1 MHHSIE
7 IFDIHV
13 KLGNVQVLSGVS
25 VEAKPYEFVS
35 LVGGNGAGK
44 TTLLKVANGMLRPF
58 KGTVKMLG
66 HELWPAGNG
75 NANGVRKEVG
85 FVPQRSVSNR
95 FPMRV
100 DEAVLMG
107 RYGKIGLMHK
117 PTQQDREKSREA
129 LEIVG
134 MAGNACKLVH
144 ELSGGE
150 QQKVA
155 LARALA
161 QEPSILL
168 LDEPTTYLDADSQ
181 SEIMETIHA
190 MHRERG
196 LTTLLV
202 THDPHW
208 VDQYSNKVYLL
219 KDGTSRLIRQKA

>member
-7 IFDIHV
+7 LFDIHV
-13 KLGNVQVLSGVS
+13 KLGDAEVLSGVS

-35 LVGGNGAGK
+35 LVGSNGTGK

-58 KGTVKMLG
+58 KGIVKMLG
-66 HELWPAGNG
+66 HELWPAGKGNG
-75 NANGVRKEVG
+75 NGARKEIG

-107 RYGKIGLMHK
+107 RYGKIGLMRK
-117 PTQQDREKSREA
+117 PSRLDWDRTHEA

-134 MAGNACKLVH
+134 MTKFAGKLIH

-181 SEIMETIHA
+181 SEIMATIYDIHLQ
-190 MHRERG
+190 RG

-208 VDQYSNKVYLL
+208 VEQYSNKVYLL
-219 KDGTSRLIRQKA
+219 KDRKSQLIRQKV

>member
-7 IFDIHV
+7 LYDIHV
-13 KLGNVQVLSGVS
+13 KLGDAYVLSGVS

-35 LVGGNGAGK
+35 LVGANGTGK
-44 TTLLKVANGMLRPF
+44 TTLLKVANGMIRPV
-58 KGTVKMLG
+58 KGMVKMLG
-66 HELWPAGNG
+66 HELWQATNG
-75 NANGVRKEVG
+75 NNGVRKEVG
-85 FVPQRSVSNR
+85 FVPQRSGSGR
-95 FPMRV
+95 FPIRV

-107 RYGKIGLMHK
+107 RYGKIGLMRK
-117 PTQQDREKSREA
+117 PSRQDLDRAGEA

-134 MAGNACKLVH
+134 MSGFAAKLIH

-181 SEIMETIHA
+181 SEIMETIYR
-190 MHRERG
+190 MHQERG

-208 VDQYSNKVYLL
+208 VEQYSNKVYLL
-219 KDGTSRLIRQKA
+219 KDGKSHLIRQKA

>member
-7 IFDIHV
+7 LYDIHV
-13 KLGNVQVLSGVS
+13 KLGNTFVLSGVS
-25 VEAKPYEFVS
+25 VEAKPDEFVS
-35 LVGGNGAGK
+35 LVGANGAGK
-44 TTLLKVANGMLRPF
+44 TTLLKVANGMVRPC
-58 KGTVKMLG
+58 KGMVKMLG
-66 HELWPAGNG
+66 HELWQAANG
-75 NANGVRKEVG
+75 NNGVRKEVG
-85 FVPQRSVSNR
+85 FVPQRSVSRR

-100 DEAVLMG
+100 DEAVLIG
-107 RYGKIGLMHK
+107 RYGKIGLVRK
-117 PTQQDREKSREA
+117 PSKQDWDRTHEA
-129 LEIVG
+129 LETVG
-134 MAGNACKLVH
+134 IQAFASKLVH

-181 SEIMETIHA
+181 SEIMETIYK
-190 MHRERG
+190 MHQERG

-208 VDQYSNKVYLL
+208 VEQYSNKVYLL
-219 KDGTSRLIRQKA
+219 KDGKSQLLRQKA

>member
-7 IFDIHV
+7 LFDIHV
-13 KLGNVQVLSGVS
+13 KLGDVLVLSGVS

-35 LVGGNGAGK
+35 LVGSNGTGK
-44 TTLLKVANGMLRPF
+44 TTLLKVANGMIRPF
-58 KGTVKMLG
+58 KGMVKMLG

-75 NANGVRKEVG
+75 NGVRKEVG

-107 RYGKIGLMHK
+107 RYGKIGLMRK
-117 PTQQDREKSREA
+117 PSPLDWDKTREA
-129 LEIVG
+129 MEIVG
-134 MAGNACKLVH
+134 MTGFADKLIH

-181 SEIMETIHA
+181 SEIMETIHTI
-190 MHRERG
+190 HQQRG

-208 VDQYSNKVYLL
+208 VEQYSNKVYLL
-219 KDGTSRLIRQKA
+219 KDGKSHLIRQKE

>member
-7 IFDIHV
+7 LVDIHV
-13 KLGNVQVLSGVS
+13 RLGDVQVLSGVS

-35 LVGGNGAGK
+35 LVGGNGTGK

-58 KGTVKMLG
+58 KGMVKMLG
-66 HELWPAGNG
+66 HELWQAANG
-75 NANGVRKEVG
+75 NNGVRKEVG
-85 FVPQRSVSNR
+85 FVPQRSASQH
-95 FPMRV
+95 FPIRV

-107 RYGKIGLMHK
+107 RYGKIGLMRR
-117 PTQQDREKSREA
+117 PSPQDWDRTHEA

-134 MAGNACKLVH
+134 MTGFAGKLIH

-181 SEIMETIHA
+181 SEIMETIYR
-190 MHRERG
+190 MHQQRG

-208 VDQYSNKVYLL
+208 VEQYSNKVYLL
-219 KDGTSRLIRQKA
+219 KDGKSQLIRQKA